1 MPPKTFYIGIKGLIV
16 KDNKVLVLKNMDHSG
31 KHYWDIP
38 GGRMGEGEEIQQTL
52 NRELTE
58 EILTI
63 KGIHIL
69 DFVQVYKL
77 PQNLKDG
84 NGLMLLFY
92 RVEAE
97 IDTVEISDEHVDYR
111 WVGVN
116 DIESLN
122 SNETYISDGYKKAI
136 ELALGI

>member
-1 MPPKTFYIGIKGLIV
+1 MLPKTFYIGIKGLIV
-16 KDNKVLVLKNMDHSG
+16 KDDKVLVLKNTDQSG
-31 KHYWDIP
+31 KYYWDIP

-63 KGIHIL
+63 KDIHIL
-69 DFVQVYKL
+69 DFVHVYKL
-77 PQNLKDG
+77 PKNLKDG

-97 IDTVEISDEHVDYR
+97 IDTVEISGEHVDYR
-111 WVGVN
+111 WVGIN
-116 DIESLN
+116 DIEILN

>member
-1 MPPKTFYIGIKGLIV
+1 
-16 KDNKVLVLKNMDHSG
+16 MDQSG
-31 KHYWDIP
+31 KYYWDIP

>member
-1 MPPKTFYIGIKGLIV
+1 MPPKTFYIGIKLLIV
-16 KDNKVLVLKNMDHSG
+16 KDNKVLVLKNMDQSG
-31 KHYWDIP
+31 KYYWDIP

>member
-16 KDNKVLVLKNMDHSG
+16 KDNKVLVLKNMDQSG
-31 KHYWDIP
+31 KYYWDIP